1 MEKAELSVMRSGN
14 LNPMFGKKHDNETKK
29 KISNS
34 QKARY
39 AAIRKA
45 LNEDNILN
53 YGKDDLEAR
62 REVLLHLL
70 DKNTLTFRT
79 LQQAA
84 NFFAIML
91 DEEKVKRIV
100 QEQIDKFVRGCKP
113 TYKQRF

>member
-53 YGKDDLEAR
+53 YGKDDFAAR

-84 NFFAIML
+84 NFFVIML
-91 DEEKVKRIV
+91 WQDNIRQLIDEEINYLYNKDGK
-100 QEQIDKFVRGCKP
+100 
-113 TYKQRF
+113 